1 MTDGSDCLCKFAS
14 STYVVAA
21 SKTVTTAAK
30 RLYYCDADV
39 CQSSRKSEIG
49 SCTSTSSA
57 VVPASFSAPLLIS
70 LSQAN
75 RFVAYGAHFGA
86 QKMTVSRFALKK
98 RPVKT
103 AEMPVLN

>member
-70 LSQAN
+70 LSQAD
-75 RFVAYGAHFGA
+75 RFVAYGAHVGA
-86 QKMTVSRFALKK
+86 QKMTVRRFALKSC
-98 RPVKT
+98 
-103 AEMPVLN
+103 L